1 MTDSLLIRKFKN
13 TDGNDNS
20 TNTLDYWIY
29 DLNYSNTNPVTIFI
43 DIPNKYDESYVRNLY
58 KKECKPIKSKVQ
70 VVEPSTSTPSIK
82 ANTAIKST
90 VKALDSE
97 FSKFFG

>member
-43 DIPNKYDESYVRNLY
+43 DIPNKHDESYVRNLY

-70 VVEPSTSTPSIK
+70 VIEPIKTPIK
-82 ANTAIKST
+82 ASTAIKST

>member
-1 MTDSLLIRKFKN
+1 MTDNLLIRKFKN

-70 VVEPSTSTPSIK
+70 VIEPIKTPLK
-82 ANTAIKST
+82 ASTAIKST